1 VSDLSALLRRRSVPA
16 QFLIEPGPS
25 PTQVEVAIDAV
36 LRAPDHGRLQPWRF
50 RLVRGEARTKF
61 TEQLVKAT
69 LARDPATP
77 ESQLQKLRAR
87 AAVPL
92 TIVVSAI
99 LKEHPK
105 VPFVE
110 QLLSAGAG
118 IMNLLNAFDVQGFG
132 AILLT
137 GPNAYDPAVA
147 QILGLGLGEQLLG
160 FVYVGSVAESAPVPG
175 PRPDRSSF
183 MQEWRGGAPS

>member
-16 QFLIEPGPS
+16 QYLIEPGPN
-25 PTQVEVAIDAV
+25 PAQVEAAIDAA

-50 RLVRGEARTKF
+50 RIVRGAARAQLA
-61 TEQLVKAT
+61 EQLVQAT
-69 LARDPATP
+69 LARDPATA

-87 AAVPL
+87 ASVPL
-92 TIVVSAI
+92 TIVISVM

-105 VPFVE
+105 VPLVE

-118 IMNLLNAFDVQGFG
+118 IMNLLNAFDAQGFG

-137 GPNAYDPAVA
+137 GPNTYDPAVT
-147 QILGLGLGEQLLG
+147 QLLGLEPGEQLLG
-160 FVYVGSVAESAPVPG
+160 FVYVGSVAASAPAPV
-175 PRPDRSSF
+175 PRPDRASF
-183 MQEWRGGAPS
+183 VQEWRGVTPS